1 MKQLDSIQLYEE
13 YLVNDGKAAKTVAS
27 YISDVRSFHEH
38 LSQLGITDA
47 ARINRGHITG
57 FRSILLKNGLKPAT
71 INKAVNSLASYTNFL
86 ISAGILPAQAPLVKP
101 RQDRV
106 KVATGSEHCVEVF
119 TEEEL
124 GQLLTCAGDN
134 LNQRDCLLVHFLLYT
149 GCRVSELCN
158 TRLSDLDLLIGQVK
172 IIGKGDKY
180 REVPLRPDLVEEIRR
195 YVGSER
201 AQGKY
206 AGSDFLFVSQR
217 AEKLDRD
224 TVNKV
229 LSKIQLSCGF
239 RVYPHKFRHTFCTRL
254 ITAGVPLTTIS
265 RLAGHADV
273 STTSN
278 FYVNTSRQDKIDAVN
293 LL

>member
-1 MKQLDSIQLYEE
+1 M
-13 YLVNDGKAAKTVAS
+13 
-27 YISDVRSFHEH
+27 
-38 LSQLGITDA
+38 
-47 ARINRGHITG
+47 
-57 FRSILLKNGLKPAT
+57 KPAT
-71 INKAVNSLASYTNFL
+71 INKAINSLASYTNFL
-86 ISAGILPAQAPLVKP
+86 ISVGILPAQVPLVKS

-106 KVATGSEHCVEVF
+106 KVAAGSEHSVEVF
-119 TEEEL
+119 AEEEL
-124 GQLLTCAGDN
+124 GQLLTYAGNN

-158 TRLSDLDLLIGQVK
+158 TKLSDLDLLIGQVK
-172 IIGKGDKY
+172 IIGKGGKY
-180 REVPLRPDLVEEIRR
+180 REVPLRPDLVEEIRW
-195 YVGSER
+195 YVAGDR
-201 AQGKY
+201 AQGNF
-206 AGSDFLFVSQR
+206 AGSDYLFVSQR

-229 LSKIQLSCGF
+229 LSKIACGF
-239 RVYPHKFRHTFCTRL
+239 RVFPHKFRHTFCTRL
-254 ITAGVPLTTIS
+254 ITAGVPLTTVS